1 MITGST
7 KLSAKEL
14 NAIFFYSNVY
24 FLNKHTE
31 PLLLTKVFSS
41 SKFHGIIF
49 HWHIAFR
56 QLTKIQ
62 LQHIDEY
69 DLDSITLLQWKS
81 MRQFLYYI
89 NTDIVGNQTK
99 GLISKRVLQ
108 ESKVRSISRKNDYFI
123 PADTRTYV
131 CVSGVNVHFS
141 EN

>member
-69 DLDSITLLQWKS
+69 DLDSITLERPDLVSAKC
-81 MRQFLYYI
+81 
-89 NTDIVGNQTK
+89 
-99 GLISKRVLQ
+99 
-108 ESKVRSISRKNDYFI
+108 SISTTTIFRGYKNGILAWNRLTWIGIYQ
-123 PADTRTYV
+123 
-131 CVSGVNVHFS
+131 FS
-141 EN
+141 CFSIQILLAFNFC